1 MELSDLIPEE
11 VQNVLSSKNELDN
24 ATARSLSLCEMLRI
38 NGSPTIL
45 IGDTAPS
52 TIPAFMGQF
61 YINTSGPALYYS
73 VGNSSISDWKQ
84 T

>member
-45 IGDTAPS
+45 IGFC
-52 TIPAFMGQF
+52 IL
-61 YINTSGPALYYS
+61 I
-73 VGNSSISDWKQ
+73 W
-84 T
+84 